1 MLDQVEF
8 LTERYLVI
16 SSVSGDVVSFVE
28 MANVSDV
35 EGKISE
41 DVFILFI
48 DVVERI
54 SFAERFQ
61 IL

>member
-16 SSVSGDVVSFVE
+16 SPVSGDVVSFVE